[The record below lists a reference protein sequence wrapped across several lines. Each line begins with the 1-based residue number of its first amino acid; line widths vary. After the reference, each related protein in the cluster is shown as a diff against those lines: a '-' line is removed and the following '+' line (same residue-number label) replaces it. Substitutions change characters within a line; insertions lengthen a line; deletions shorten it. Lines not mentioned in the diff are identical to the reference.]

1 MSLRSRVRDP
11 HRTFFKIEKRKYGCV
26 YWTACHTVMDMR
38 TCAAQVM
45 VDFLMRRGFVSPDED
60 GYLELLAE
68 LRNAECR

>member
-1 MSLRSRVRDP
+1 MDAP
-11 HRTFFKIEKRKYGCV
+11 
-26 YWTACHTVMDMR
+26 ACMMCTCLR
-38 TCAAQVM
+38 TCARAQVM

>member
-1 MSLRSRVRDP
+1 
-11 HRTFFKIEKRKYGCV
+11 
-26 YWTACHTVMDMR
+26 MDMR

-68 LRNAECR
+68 LRNAECRYCSVDRVRRSTRTV